1 MDHLQRLSFDL
12 SMTTTTT
19 HETTLVLGANGK
31 TGSRVAKRLAALGQ
45 PVRRGSR
52 TSEPRFDWSD
62 PASWA
67 PALDGVDAVY
77 LSYQP
82 DLAFPGAAEQVAAFV
97 TAAKSAGVGRIV
109 GLSGRGEPGAEAAEQ
124 AIQHGGTD
132 WAIVRSAFF
141 FQNFSEAF
149 FVDPLREGMLAFV
162 GGDVTEPFVDA
173 DDVADVAVAALTD
186 AHLLG
191 RVHEVTGPR
200 LMTFADAVGEIA
212 EATGCNIG
220 FMPISGEELAQGLVT
235 EGLPAH
241 DVRAYVELFTTVLD
255 GRNSH
260 VTDGVR
266 RALGREPRDFADF
279 VHAAAASGVW
289 DAPMPSVVGG
299 SR

>member
-31 TGSRVAKRLAALGQ
+31 TGSRVAQRLAALGQ

-52 TSEPRFDWSD
+52 TSEPSFDWSD

-109 GLSGRGEPGAEAAEQ
+109 GLSGRGEPGAEAAEH

-149 FVDPLREGMLAFV
+149 FVEPVRDGVLAFV

-173 DDVADVAVAALTD
+173 EDVADVAVAALTED
-186 AHLLG
+186 RLLG
-191 RVHEVTGPR
+191 RVLEVTGPR
-200 LMTFADAVGEIA
+200 LMSFADAIA
-212 EATGCNIG
+212 EIG
-220 FMPISGEELAQGLVT
+220 AAAGRDIAFVPISGEELARGLAAD
-235 EGLPAH
+235 GLPDAE
-241 DVRAYVELFTTVLD
+241 VRAYVELFTTVLD

-260 VTDGVR
+260 VTEGVR
-266 RALGREPRDFADF
+266 LAVGREPREFSDF
-279 VHAAAASGVW
+279 VHATAASGVW
-289 DAPMPSVVGG
+289 DSPMPSAVGG